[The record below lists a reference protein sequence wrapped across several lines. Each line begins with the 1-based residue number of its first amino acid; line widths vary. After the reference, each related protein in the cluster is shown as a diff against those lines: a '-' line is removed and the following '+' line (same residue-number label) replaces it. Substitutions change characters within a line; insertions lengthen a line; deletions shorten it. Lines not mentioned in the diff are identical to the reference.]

1 MIKMWI
7 FAIVAAFFAL
17 TGVRAAD
24 TTFTLVDKSTKVCQL
39 NGEDDWETGKPTAA
53 RTLTN
58 FGMYGAD
65 LGAPID
71 TGGSTLYFL
80 FGDTWPHAQPPPLP
94 ADGVLTPNDSVGTST
109 LTTRPDKKDCLGL
122 QVATTGASPPA
133 FNPPVVMPA
142 IDQGYFNVPSGGV
155 YANSSLYVFFWTNHC
170 LDPDKLTPMP
180 SDPLKLPSAPTPP
193 YTSTTCYE
201 TSTLN
206 SIGISVLGQE
216 GTNDVSFNTPMVSGI
231 PVMIPSGFVYVNA
244 VDPTNKPNLAPSSQR
259 LGVFITGVP
268 RYRASVPYLAYS
280 TPANLANPS
289 NWMFFNG
296 LSAGTPIWISYASWQ
311 SYHNPDGDWMPP
323 SPVAQIYNP
332 TPSQQCVGEHSLS
345 WNAPLNAWLLLYN
358 CVDRIEARYARAP
371 WGPWSEPIV
380 LISPT
385 LDPNIYCTLI
395 MKPVSSGGCPALTTY
410 WPDKRQG
417 GLYAPFVLSRF
428 TEDAS
433 GSCYPPP
440 RPVGLLVAC
449 ARIYWLVSTWNP
461 YVVVVMKSTLMMTT
475 FL

>member
-7 FAIVAAFFAL
+7 AIVAISFAL
-17 TGVRAAD
+17 TAVRAAD

-53 RTLTN
+53 QTWTK

-71 TGGSTLYFL
+71 TGGSALYFL
-80 FGDTWPHAQPPPLP
+80 FGDTWPHPQSPPEPN
-94 ADGVLTPNDSVGTST
+94 DGVATANDAVGAST
-109 LTTRPDKKDCLGL
+109 LTTTPNEHNCLDL
-122 QVATTGASPPA
+122 QVVTTGASPPA
-133 FNPPVVMPA
+133 VAPPVVTPM

-155 YANSSLYVFFWTNHC
+155 YVDSSLYVFFLTNRC
-170 LDPDKLTPMP
+170 LSPANLTPMP
-180 SDPLKLPSAPTPP
+180 SDPLKLPSAPLPP
-193 YTSTTCYE
+193 YTPTTCYE
-201 TSTLN
+201 TSILN
-206 SIGISVLGQE
+206 SIGINVLGQE
-216 GTNDVSFNTPMVSGI
+216 GASDVLFNTPTVSSA
-231 PVMIPSGFVYVNA
+231 PVTMPSGFVYVNA
-244 VDPTNKPNLAPSSQR
+244 VDPANKPNLAPSSQR

-268 RYRASVPYLAYS
+268 RYRAGVPYLAYS
-280 TPANLANPS
+280 TSANLADPS

-296 LSAGTPIWISYASWQ
+296 LSAGTPIWIDYTTWQ
-311 SYHNPDGDWMPP
+311 SPRNPDGDWMPP
-323 SPVAQIYNP
+323 LLAQIYNP
-332 TPSQQCVGEHSLS
+332 TPSQECVGEHSLS
-345 WNAPLNAWLLLYN
+345 WNAPLNAWLFLYN
-358 CVDRIEARYARAP
+358 CGDRIEARHAPAP
-371 WGPWSEPIV
+371 WGPWSDPIV
-380 LISPT
+380 LLSPT
-385 LDPNIYCTLI
+385 LDPSIYCTLI
-395 MKPVSSGGCPALTTY
+395 MKPLSSGGCPALTSY
-410 WPDKRQG
+410 WPDKRHG

-428 TEDAS
+428 TEDVS